1 MKNIW
6 KSVLGVFMTALI
18 AVTLLQFS
26 NHSATA
32 SGGDTSEGV
41 VLVKKTAS
49 TTFDRQWQ
57 WNITK
62 TGDQS
67 TLTLAAGQLFPVNY
81 TMTVQAVAVDS
92 NWKVSGQIA
101 FQNQSSLPA
110 TIEAVTDVISGG
122 IVANVN
128 CDTSFPFTLPAGFT
142 KVCSYQ
148 ANLPDGSSRTNTAT
162 VVTSGDVPGSSI
174 TIPFSFG
181 SPTVELDECITVEDD
196 QFGSLGTVCAN
207 EAPKTFT
214 YTLNVGGQEVCGL
227 YQFANIASFIT
238 NDTGTKGSAK
248 FVVNYDVPCAG
259 ACTLTP
265 GYWKTHSKYGPAPY
279 DSAWALLG
287 EDNLFFLSGQT
298 NYQVFWTSPSGGNA
312 YYILAHAYL
321 AAKLNILN
329 GASTTSSV
337 DAALSFAE
345 SFFNTYTPA
354 ATLSRSVRSAAI
366 EQAEV
371 LDNYNNGL
379 IGPGHCSK

>member
-1 MKNIW
+1 MKNYL
-6 KSVLGVFMTALI
+6 KSVVGFFMIGLI

-26 NHSATA
+26 NRSVTA
-32 SGGDTSEGV
+32 SGGDSSTGIV
-41 VLVKKTAS
+41 VIKKNA
-49 TTFDRQWQ
+49 TTTYERHWK
-57 WNITK
+57 WSITK
-62 TGDQS
+62 IGDQS
-67 TLTLAAGQLFPVNY
+67 TLTLAPGQLFPVNY
-81 TMTVQAVAVDS
+81 SVTVRAMAVDS
-92 NWKVSGQIA
+92 KWKVSGQIA
-101 FQNQSSLPA
+101 FQNTSSQPA

-122 IVANVN
+122 IVASVD
-128 CDTSFPFTLPAGFT
+128 CGTGFPFTLPAGFT
-142 KVCSYQ
+142 KVCFYS
-148 ANLPDGSSRTNTAT
+148 AELPDGSDRTNTAT
-162 VVTSGDVPGSSI
+162 VETSGGVPGSSV

-181 SPTVELDECITVEDD
+181 SPAGEFDECITVEDD
-196 QFGSLGTVCAN
+196 QFGSLGTVCAS

-214 YTLNVGGQEVCGL
+214 YTLNMGGQEVCGE
-227 YQFANIASFIT
+227 YQFANTASFNT

-248 FVVNYDVPCAG
+248 FIVNFDIPCDG

-279 DSAWALLG
+279 DSTWALLG
-287 EDNLFFLSGQT
+287 EDNLFFLSGAT
-298 NYQVFWTSPSGGNA
+298 NYQVLWTSPSGGNA

-329 GASTTSSV
+329 GASTTTSV

-354 ATLSRSVRSAAI
+354 STLSRSVRNAAI
-366 EQAEV
+366 AQAAV